1 MSRTNRNDASGVIQ
15 SFEAGIG
22 NTPLIRLSRLSELTG
37 CEILGKAEF
46 LNPGGSVKDRAALWM
61 IRGHEKSGALAPGGT
76 VVEGTAGNTGIGIAH
91 VCNARGYDCIIYMP
105 DTQSPEKVA
114 ILRTLGAEVR
124 EVPAVPYRDEMNY
137 QKQAGRFADSLP
149 GAVWAN
155 QFDNTANRLAHYES
169 TGPEIWT
176 QTDGSIDAFVT
187 ATGTGGTLA
196 GVSRYLKE
204 QRRSV
209 QIVLADPMGSAL
221 HNWVITGEA
230 AMSKGPSITEGIG
243 NSRVTDNLMG
253 TEIDDAIQ
261 VSDQDMVTMVYQ
273 ELLTEGWFFGSS
285 TGINLCAAVA
295 LAKKMGPGHRIVTIL
310 CDSGHKYQSRLF
322 NEEYLAEQGLKP
334 WRSQRPLKTGAR
346 FSTNARAASL

>member
-1 MSRTNRNDASGVIQ
+1 MNSQNQ
-15 SFEAGIG
+15 STIIDGFEAGIG
-22 NTPLIRLSRLSELTG
+22 NTPLIRMSRLSELTG

-61 IRGHEKSGALAPGGT
+61 IREHEKSGALAPGGT

-105 DTQSPEKVA
+105 DTQSPEKA
-114 ILRTLGAEVR
+114 ALLRTLGAEVR
-124 EVPAVPYRDEMNY
+124 EVPAVPYADEMNY
-137 QKQAGRFADSLP
+137 QKQAGRFAASLP

-169 TGPEIWT
+169 TGPEIWA
-176 QTDGSIDAFVT
+176 QTEGRLDAFVA

-204 QRRSV
+204 QSRDV

-221 HNWVITGEA
+221 HSWVTTGEA

-243 NSRVTDNLMG
+243 NSRVTDNLAG

-261 VSDQDMVTMVYQ
+261 VADQDMVTMVYQ
-273 ELLTEGWFFGSS
+273 ELLGEGWFFGSS
-285 TGINLCAAVA
+285 TGINLCAAVK
-295 LAKKMGPGHRIVTIL
+295 LAERLGPGHRIVTIL

-322 NEEYLAEQGLKP
+322 NEAFLTEKGLRPWKP
-334 WRSQRPLKTGAR
+334 QRPLNTGDR
-346 FSTNARAASL
+346 FSTKALAASL